1 MPSRNERGA
10 GGESGMRLTRIEID
24 GFGSLQGLE
33 LRFGPAMNLIVGPN
47 EAGNSLL
54 QGPIGPGLYARRSGN
69 GARAATIERADRWRP
84 WQGGNFGLALE
95 LALDD
100 GTQLRVERDLDA
112 ETTRVTDVGTGAELT
127 DRFERDASGAIQ
139 LGRQL
144 LGVSRDIYTNT
155 ACISRTEVMRLE
167 DAGSIKEVI
176 VALADSAHPDRTAQ
190 RVLDR
195 LRQERVHRI
204 GKPRGRSGPLHDL
217 EGRLAELE
225 RQLATARQARAS
237 VDDLAQKRETVGAL
251 TEAELGIVQTLDAAV
266 LSSRLEEARHRL
278 DRAQAVEQAINEER
292 SRQDEHTRFA
302 MFPLDRQS
310 EVQELRSHLR
320 ATREAQEEFERRT
333 TDVAPQV
340 QQLEAERAKL
350 DAEAQGYETRARGID
365 AGALTQEPAVREL
378 LSALNVGDAQA
389 PESHLRAQTSA
400 EEARRIAERHPGLI
414 GQNLDW
420 PARQREFQRVYSEWR
435 GRGPGA
441 PPNPPRG
448 RAPAPPPP
456 GAPSHDTSRA
466 TED

>member
-1 MPSRNERGA
+1 MIRRPPSSPLFPYTPLSR
-10 GGESGMRLTRIEID
+10 S
-24 GFGSLQGLE
+24 
-33 LRFGPAMNLIVGPN
+33 V
-47 EAGNSLL
+47 
-54 QGPIGPGLYARRSGN
+54 PGLYAVRSGN

-95 LALDD
+95 FALDD

-112 ETTRVTDVGTGAELT
+112 ETTRVTDVGTGADLT

-155 ACISRTEVMRLE
+155 ACISRSEVMRLE

-217 EGRLAELE
+217 ESRLADLE
-225 RQLATARQARAS
+225 RQLAAARQARAS
-237 VDDLAQKRETVGAL
+237 VDELAQKRETVGAL

-266 LSSRLEEARHRL
+266 LGSRLEEARHRL

-320 ATREAQEEFERRT
+320 ATREAQEEFEGRG
-333 TDVAPQV
+333 AAGGPPG

-350 DAEAQGYETRARGID
+350 DAEAQGFETRARGID
-365 AGALTQEPAVREL
+365 AAALTQEPAVREM

-389 PESHLRAQTSA
+389 PESHLRAQTAA

-414 GQNLDW
+414 GQNLDL
-420 PARQREFQRVYSEWR
+420 PARQREFQRASSEWR
-435 GRGPGA
+435 GGGPGA
-441 PPNPPRG
+441 PP
-448 RAPAPPPP
+448 APPPAGAPRPPRP
-456 GAPSHDTSRA
+456 GAPQHHHPPPPEKPPQGTA
-466 TED
+466 